1 MFFLNAISW
10 KEKLLKIVKE
20 LSDWLFLALTNI
32 QYSGMYVYHISKH
45 MHACNHHMIS
55 DQMTR
60 MAFKFIYDIMPQI
73 VWSVLLIRN
82 CEHGVV

>member
-1 MFFLNAISW
+1 
-10 KEKLLKIVKE
+10 
-20 LSDWLFLALTNI
+20 
-32 QYSGMYVYHISKH
+32 
-45 MHACNHHMIS
+45 MHVIITIS

-60 MAFKFIYDIMPQI
+60 MAFKFIHDIMPQI